1 VRAGGKAKRGLLAGV
16 LEADPN
22 RNETAVG
29 RGAFNIGVPVMH
41 AARFLGDDPCPP
53 QDDVITQQCLEQLQQ
68 SRARGDVVEQAVACA
83 KRLASPALVAA
94 RVEPIVLENE
104 FALRRRQQTDRRDET
119 VAVKRGCFRGGRHA
133 TPRRLA
139 QAIAQGVRHAS
150 IAARSGAVR
159 RQLVDLTSE
168 AFSDFCRA

>member
-1 VRAGGKAKRGLLAGV
+1 MTL
-16 LEADPN
+16 
-22 RNETAVG
+22 
-29 RGAFNIGVPVMH
+29 VPHRMMSSP
-41 AARFLGDDPCPP
+41 RTFLSMK
-53 QDDVITQQCLEQLQQ
+53 Q
-68 SRARGDVVEQAVACA
+68 SRARGDVVEQAVGRA

-94 RVEPIVLENE
+94 RVEAMVLENE

-133 TPRRLA
+133 PPHRLA
-139 QAIAQGVRHAS
+139 QAIAKGSACIDR
-150 IAARSGAVR
+150 GAVS